1 MSTTATGP
9 RPIRS
14 LIPARLDRL
23 RWSPFHTR
31 LVIGLGGAWILDGL
45 QITVASSVTGE
56 LTKPSTLGM
65 TSTEVGLIATVY
77 LVGEMVGALVFGK
90 MSDRL
95 GRKRLFV
102 LTLLLYLIGTGL
114 AAFVG
119 IAGKHTGWL
128 AFFYLTRFIAGMGI
142 GGQYS
147 AINSAIDEV
156 MPSKYRGRVDIWIN
170 GSYWA
175 GAILGSL
182 VSYIFLNHF
191 APNVGWR
198 LAFLL
203 GPVLAIFV
211 IIVGRVL
218 PESPRWLVTHGRQ
231 EEADQVMAKIEEQVR
246 ASGQE
251 LDPIDESKGIE
262 IMPETRYGY
271 LTFLKLVFHK
281 FTRRAILGATLMITQ
296 SFLYN
301 AIYFTYALVL
311 LHFYNVPSNKIPI
324 YGLAFAVGNLLG
336 PLILGPLF
344 DSWGRK
350 QMIAGTY
357 LISGVLLA
365 LSAVLFDAKV
375 LNAATQTIAWVIIFF
390 FASAGASAAYLTVS
404 ETWPIEIRAE
414 AIAVFFAIGSIAGA
428 LGPVFYGALI
438 GNGTSRAP
446 LFAGY
451 LIGAGIMVAGGLVE
465 VFLGVQAAGKSLE
478 QITKPIT
485 SVDDKAAP
493 ATSAP
498 TAAPTAA

>member
-1 MSTTATGP
+1 MTTTEAKPG
-9 RPIRS
+9 PIRS

-23 RWSPFHTR
+23 SWSPFHTR
-31 LVIGLGGAWILDGL
+31 MVCGLGGAWILDGL
-45 QITVASSVTGE
+45 QITVASSVSGE
-56 LTKPSTLGM
+56 LTKSSTLGM
-65 TSTEVGLIATVY
+65 TSTEVGLIASVY

-95 GRKRLFV
+95 GRKRLFI

-114 AAFVG
+114 AAFVTG
-119 IAGKHTGWL
+119 HHTGWL
-128 AFFYLTRFIAGMGI
+128 VFFYLTRFVAGMGI

-198 LAFLL
+198 LSFLL

-231 EEADQVMAKIEEQVR
+231 DEADQVMAKIEEQVR
-246 ASGQE
+246 KSGQD
-251 LDPIDESKGIE
+251 LAPIDQSKAIE
-262 IMPETRYGY
+262 IVPETRYGY
-271 LTFLKLVFHK
+271 LTFLRLAFHQY
-281 FTRRAILGATLMITQ
+281 TRRAILGATLMITQ

-301 AIYFTYALVL
+301 AIFFTYALVL
-311 LHFYNVPSNKIPI
+311 IHFYGVPSSKVPL
-324 YGLAFAVGNLLG
+324 YGLAFSIGNLLG

-357 LISGVLLA
+357 IVSAVLLA
-365 LSAVLFDAKV
+365 LSAVMFDAKV
-375 LNAATQTIAWVIIFF
+375 LNATTQTIMWVRDLLLRLGRRQRRLPDRVRDLADRDPGRGDRGLLRHRLDRRRPRPRVLRRPDRQRLVQDRPVHRLPDRRRHHADRRPGRGVPRRPGRRQIP
-390 FASAGASAAYLTVS
+390 GTGHQAAHLH
-404 ETWPIEIRAE
+404 
-414 AIAVFFAIGSIAGA
+414 
-428 LGPVFYGALI
+428 GPVTPQPRPHPQL
-438 GNGTSRAP
+438 
-446 LFAGY
+446 
-451 LIGAGIMVAGGLVE
+451 
-465 VFLGVQAAGKSLE
+465 AA
-478 QITKPIT
+478 
-485 SVDDKAAP
+485 
-493 ATSAP
+493 
-498 TAAPTAA
+498 